1 MADHH
6 AKTAEGVARLA
17 MDLDD
22 ADGIDETIDVS
33 LEYARA
39 AVGADAASV
48 VLLEGRPGTLQVAG
62 TTGRTG
68 ARADQLQLDA
78 GEGPCLDAG
87 NHLPSAPEPE
97 TDTDGVPVVPPG
109 VYAFATV
116 QIDDTL
122 ADGRWPVWGR
132 RIADEL
138 DIRSVLSIQLRLPKT
153 RIGAIN
159 LYSSNPNHF
168 TAHDRQIAELL
179 AQHTAIALVVARRN
193 TNLWQAIDARQAI
206 GQAQGILME
215 RYQLT
220 PDKAFAVLRRYS
232 QHNNI
237 KLSVVADSLVR
248 TRELPDVP
256 PMER

>member
-22 ADGIDETIDVS
+22 ADGMDETVDVS
-33 LEYARA
+33 LDYARA

-48 VLLEGRPGTLQVAG
+48 VLLEGRPGTLEVAG

-68 ARADQLQLDA
+68 AEADQLQLDA

-87 NHLPSAPEPE
+87 RHLPPLPEPE
-97 TDTDGVPVVPPG
+97 TDADGVAMVPPS
-109 VYAFATV
+109 VYTFATV

-122 ADGRWPVWGR
+122 ADNRWPVWGR

-159 LYSSNPNHF
+159 LYSSQPSQF
-168 TAHDRQIAELL
+168 TASDRQIAELL

-215 RYQLT
+215 RHDLT
-220 PDKAFAVLRRYS
+220 PEKAFAVLRRYS

-237 KLSVVADSLVR
+237 KLNQVAESLVR
-248 TRELPDVP
+248 TRELPHSP
-256 PMER
+256 PDT